1 MAESN
6 TATSLDRGLRI
17 IEYLCDTKEPQSLKA
32 ISKNLQIPSTSTF
45 RIIKNLVDRGYLIEQ
60 NVGCLVYSMGNRI
73 AELAY
78 HYNKNISLNAIS
90 LPIMERLSKS
100 TGQTS
105 QLAIMNGN
113 QFIYVEQ
120 VLPTVPVSVVA
131 PLHTPIALNYSA
143 GAKIILANKPIS
155 FQTSYLANCRFDRKT
170 KNTIIEVEKLLDE
183 LSRAK
188 VGGYAVDNEEFSM
201 GVGCIAAPIYN
212 YNLECVAAI
221 GVTGQIESYR
231 DAETFNRFLVEV
243 KMAANEIS
251 RNLGYHEK

>member
-183 LSRAK
+183 
-188 VGGYAVDNEEFSM
+188 
-201 GVGCIAAPIYN
+201 
-212 YNLECVAAI
+212 
-221 GVTGQIESYR
+221 
-231 DAETFNRFLVEV
+231 
-243 KMAANEIS
+243 
-251 RNLGYHEK
+251 